1 MSENNNE
8 IKREIKESNIQNN
21 ENSQINNAS
30 YINNNQGIRINNSI
44 FASQIQPDNPILVQL
59 IEFGYNP
66 LYSKRIIQLL
76 HPRDIEEAIEYFSIN
91 NKIIQHHFIR
101 DRNQNNILCYI
112 CGGIKEKHIGYIP
125 ENNNEINNRE
135 INIQKEIN
143 EESNNNEIN
152 NNIENNNNVFNKDE
166 IKSNEITIQFNNNEI
181 NNNGNNNSIIHY
193 NEINNNV
200 NSINEIN
207 NNINENYNIKN
218 SESNNSSLL
227 DKIYFYHKD
236 NYDQNLS
243 KQNICSICNSN
254 FISTNKN
261 TVESCKHSFCDNC
274 WYNFLEVKIKEN
286 KLSFIKC
293 LNYECPEKLSDEF
306 IIDLLQNNND
316 LIQKYK
322 QYKFEFD
329 IINDQNLSKQNIC
342 SICNNN
348 FISTNKNTVESCKH
362 SFCDNC
368 WYNFLE
374 VKIKENKLSFIKC
387 LNYECPEKLSD
398 EFIIDLLQNNNDL
411 IQKYKGYKFE
421 LDIINDPN
429 KKLCPFPNCDSYLI
443 IKNEKFKVVT
453 CKNKHTYCFFCL
465 EKPHGKLPCKE
476 KLDNSMIEF
485 AKNNFIKRCPKCS
498 IITQKNEG
506 CNHITCPKCNYQW
519 CWLCNGEY
527 SVEHYREGKCKGYQ
541 FYRPKNENDINLAL
555 QGKIVLSNSQRQED
569 VYYPDMVQIDNFAV
583 MSNRPIGRQRII
595 ARRLENIYYLK
606 LSIKTTI
613 LMLFIY
619 IIFGHSIASF
629 RLIKERF
636 FRKSIIGIIILA
648 NYFLIE
654 IAHFFTIIY
663 LNLIMLIPYL
673 INLGFFRFTYL
684 CRKMNRDSEYAI
696 IQILLKT
703 ILFTSYFFF
712 GGFYNILA
720 LEFNIN
726 NNNFIPHK
734 ITALVYYLIAIIYS
748 LIYFPLQFIINQIVM
763 IIILIKEKCNL
774 IQNLNKILKKGIGL
788 QFNID

>member
-112 CGGIKEKHIGYIP
+112 CGGIKEKHLGYIP

-261 TVESCKHSFCDNC
+261 TVESCKHTFCDIC

-293 LNYECPEKLSDEF
+293 LNYECQEKLSDEF
-306 IIDLLQNNND
+306 IINLLQNNND

-322 QYKFEFD
+322 RYKFEF
-329 IINDQNLSKQNIC
+329 
-342 SICNNN
+342 
-348 FISTNKNTVESCKH
+348 
-362 SFCDNC
+362 
-368 WYNFLE
+368 
-374 VKIKENKLSFIKC
+374 
-387 LNYECPEKLSD
+387 
-398 EFIIDLLQNNNDL
+398 
-411 IQKYKGYKFE
+411 
-421 LDIINDPN
+421 DIINDPN
-429 KKLCPFPNCDSYLI
+429 KKLCPFPNCDSYLM

-485 AKNNFIKRCPKCS
+485 AKNNFIKRCPNCS

-519 CWLCNGEY
+519 CWLCNGKY

-569 VYYPDMVQIDNFAV
+569 VYYNDMVQIDNFAV

-595 ARRLENIYYLK
+595 ARRLENIYYSK
-606 LSIKTTI
+606 LSIRTTI
-613 LMLFIY
+613 LVLFIY

-684 CRKMNRDSEYAI
+684 CRKMNRDSEYAV
-696 IQILLKT
+696 IQISLKT

-720 LEFNIN
+720 LEFDIIN
-726 NNNFIPHK
+726 NNFFVPN
-734 ITALVYYLIAIIYS
+734 ITTLVYYFIAIIYS

-763 IIILIKEKCNL
+763 IIILIKGKCNL
-774 IQNLNKILKKGIGL
+774 IQHLNKILKKGIGL

>member
-101 DRNQNNILCYI
+101 DRNQNNIRCYI
-112 CGGIKEKHIGYIP
+112 CGGIKEKHLGYIP

-181 NNNGNNNSIIHY
+181 NNNENSNSIIHY

-236 NYDQNLS
+236 NY
-243 KQNICSICNSN
+243 
-254 FISTNKN
+254 
-261 TVESCKHSFCDNC
+261 
-274 WYNFLEVKIKEN
+274 
-286 KLSFIKC
+286 
-293 LNYECPEKLSDEF
+293 
-306 IIDLLQNNND
+306 
-316 LIQKYK
+316 
-322 QYKFEFD
+322 
-329 IINDQNLSKQNIC
+329 DQNLSKQNIC

-429 KKLCPFPNCDSYLI
+429 KKLCPFPNCDSYLM

-541 FYRPKNENDINLAL
+541 FYKPKNENDINLAL

>member
-101 DRNQNNILCYI
+101 DRNQNNIRCYI
-112 CGGIKEKHIGYIP
+112 CGGIKEKHLGYIP

-207 NNINENYNIKN
+207 NNINENYGVKN

-243 KQNICSICNSN
+243 KQNICSICNS
-254 FISTNKN
+254 
-261 TVESCKHSFCDNC
+261 
-274 WYNFLEVKIKEN
+274 
-286 KLSFIKC
+286 
-293 LNYECPEKLSDEF
+293 
-306 IIDLLQNNND
+306 
-316 LIQKYK
+316 
-322 QYKFEFD
+322 
-329 IINDQNLSKQNIC
+329 
-342 SICNNN
+342 N

-506 CNHITCPKCNYQW
+506 CNHIICPKCNYQW

-541 FYRPKNENDINLAL
+541 FYKPKNENDINLAL

-569 VYYPDMVQIDNFAV
+569 VYYPDMVHIDNFDD

-595 ARRLENIYYLK
+595 ARRLENIYYSK
-606 LSIKTTI
+606 LSIRTTI
-613 LMLFIY
+613 LVLFIY